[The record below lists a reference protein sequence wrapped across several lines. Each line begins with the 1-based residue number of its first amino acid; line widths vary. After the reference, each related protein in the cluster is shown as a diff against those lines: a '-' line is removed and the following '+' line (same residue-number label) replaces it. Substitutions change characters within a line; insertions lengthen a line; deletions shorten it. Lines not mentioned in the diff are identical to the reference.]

1 AALGRDAVGDA
12 VATELAAEENLDMAA
27 VLRVSEP
34 TGQAMIQ
41 SDADGENAI
50 VVVAGANAAN
60 TPENVVERLAAV
72 QAGDIVVC
80 QLEIPE
86 PAVAAALAEAK
97 KRGATTVLNAAP
109 AAPVGHLLE
118 NVDVLIVNETEADTI
133 LGT

>member
-1 AALGRDAVGDA
+1 GDA
-12 VATELAAEENLDMAA
+12 VAAELAAEENLDMDA

-72 QAGDIVVC
+72 RSGDIVVC

-86 PAVAAALAEAK
+86 PAVAAALSEA
-97 KRGATTVLNAAP
+97 
-109 AAPVGHLLE
+109 
-118 NVDVLIVNETEADTI
+118 
-133 LGT
+133 